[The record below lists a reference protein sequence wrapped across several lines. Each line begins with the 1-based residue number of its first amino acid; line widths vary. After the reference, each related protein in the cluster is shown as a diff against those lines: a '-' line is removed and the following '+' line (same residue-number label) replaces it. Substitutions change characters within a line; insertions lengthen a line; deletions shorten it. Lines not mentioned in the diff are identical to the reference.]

1 VVARQFEWL
10 EKEISEVRTRR
21 FFDFD
26 GLASNDLRRAI
37 ESSSLLVPDSYK
49 AFVLQFGNAKLYQQ
63 RVGYALGVR
72 AAPVEA
78 ISKKTG
84 ELLLIF
90 GHYQRRHA
98 YFKADLLKDG
108 QECPVFESHGRGLR
122 EVADGFLAW
131 LKMRSIVAR
140 KAISVRRWAQ
150 IVQGPSPFTA
160 RETAIV
166 EARRAYSWRL
176 VGIDDNGDRLFEVH
190 NGARIALPFY
200 SIGIRDKR
208 GGFIGRSFLQ
218 VSNIKPGAT
227 AVIKHGCYKKYID
240 QANLDAHALPD
251 PEPEDRDSYWEF
263 KIEP

>member
-1 VVARQFEWL
+1 MAAGPFAWL
-10 EKEISEVRTRR
+10 EKEISEVKTRR

-26 GLASNDLRRAI
+26 GRASRDLRRAI

-49 AFVLQFGNAKLYQQ
+49 AFVLQFGNAKLYKQ
-63 RVGYALGVR
+63 RFGYALGVR
-72 AAPVEA
+72 AAPVEV

-84 ELLLIF
+84 ELLLMF
-90 GHYQRRHA
+90 GHYRGRYA
-98 YFKADLLKDG
+98 YFKADLLNDG
-108 QECPVFESHGRGLR
+108 QESPTFESHQGGLS

-131 LKMRSIVAR
+131 LKMRSIAAR
-140 KAISVRRWAQ
+140 KAIGVRRWAQ
-150 IVQGPSPFTA
+150 VVQGPSPFTA

-190 NGARIALPFY
+190 NGASIALPFY
-200 SIGIRDKR
+200 SIGIREKT
-208 GGFIGRSFLQ
+208 GEFMGRVWLP
-218 VSNIKPGAT
+218 VSNIEPGAT
-227 AVIKHGCYKKYID
+227 AVIKHDCYKKYVD

-263 KIEP
+263 KMEP